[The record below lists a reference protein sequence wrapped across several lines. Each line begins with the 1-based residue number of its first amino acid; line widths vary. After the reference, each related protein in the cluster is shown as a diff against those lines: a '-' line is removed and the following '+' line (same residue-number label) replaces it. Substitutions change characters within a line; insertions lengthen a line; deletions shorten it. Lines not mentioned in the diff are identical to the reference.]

1 MREPACKISHLAI
14 AASLALWMQAGFAAR
29 EEQIFEV
36 TVSIP
41 TADFYV
47 LPVDS
52 RFLEHEQIMSWDS
65 SRETLKPLRALFD
78 VRNVSGGI
86 TARLGHEP
94 QIFNGE
100 DLIGLSVKFNN
111 QLLTLTDTVVVPE
124 TEAKTGA
131 RVPLA
136 IEIIKPQD
144 GFRPGE
150 YYGSMI
156 IIFEAQTP
164 SG

>member
-1 MREPACKISHLAI
+1 MRVPACKIPHLAI

-52 RFLEHEQIMSWDS
+52 RFLEHEQIMGWDL
-65 SRETLKPLRALFD
+65 SRGTLQPLRALFD

-94 QIFNGE
+94 QISSAN
-100 DLIGLSVKFNN
+100 DLIDLSVTFNN
-111 QLLTLTDTVVVPE
+111 HLLTLTDTVVVFE
-124 TEAKTGA
+124 SEAKPGV
-131 RVPLA
+131 RVPLTIDA
-136 IEIIKPQD
+136 IKPRD
-144 GFRPGE
+144 GFRPGD
-150 YYGSMI
+150 YYGNVS
-156 IIFEAQTP
+156 IIFDAQMP
-164 SG
+164 GG